1 MATKTSQR
9 VFIWVIAIVL
19 TIGTIGTYAALVLGT
34 SNQSSQAAEQQ
45 QLIEQYKQQIYDN
58 NLPLDGYQAESFNAK
73 SVDQLKVEDLKAGD
87 GPVAKASDKLT
98 VSYFGWTPDG
108 KIFDSSNK
116 KDGTGQPYSF
126 TPSEGG
132 VIAGWVKGL
141 PGMKA
146 GGVRLLSIPADQ
158 AYGSTGSPPLI
169 PANTPLKF
177 IVRLDK
183 IGS

>member
-19 TIGTIGTYAALVLGT
+19 TIGTIGTYAALVLGAQ
-34 SNQSSQAAEQQ
+34 NQNSQAVEQQ
-45 QLIEQYKQQIYDN
+45 QLIEQYKQQIYAA
-58 NLPLDGYQAESFNAK
+58 NLPLDGYQAKPFNAK
-73 SVDQLKVEDLKAGD
+73 SVDSLETTDLKSGH
-87 GPVAKASDKLT
+87 GPVAKPSDKLT

-116 KDGTGQPYSF
+116 KDGSGQAFSF
-126 TPSEGG
+126 TPSQGG
-132 VIAGWVKGL
+132 AIEGWVKGV
-141 PGMKA
+141 PGMQV
-146 GGVRLLSIPADQ
+146 GGVRQLTIPADL
-158 AYGSTGSPPLI
+158 AYGSAGSPPLI
-169 PANTPLKF
+169 PASTPLKF